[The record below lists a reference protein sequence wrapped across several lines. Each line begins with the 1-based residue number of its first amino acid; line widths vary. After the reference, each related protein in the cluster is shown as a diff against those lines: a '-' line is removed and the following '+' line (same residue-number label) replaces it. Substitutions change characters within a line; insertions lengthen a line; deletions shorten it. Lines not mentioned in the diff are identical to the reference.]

1 MTEVSHR
8 CSSTRAF
15 SPAAN
20 TTTAAP
26 QPTSRRHYVSA
37 LYVCLIRLP
46 YTSALCV
53 CRNPLRAG
61 IMCLPYVSA
70 LYVCLIRLPYVSA
83 ATHSAQALAVDA
95 SYCDAT
101 YWLGLTQVFPRC
113 FLSAFCVCLL
123 CLPSV
128 SVIYDICTYVRVL
141 GATLTR
147 PNGSASRRCFL
158 CALCVCLM
166 MMMFITIFAGD

>member
-1 MTEVSHR
+1 MTAVSSDGGVSQVQLNAGILARRQHDYR
-8 CSSTRAF
+8 RAATHF
-15 SPAAN
+15 A
-20 TTTAAP
+20 
-26 QPTSRRHYVSA
+26 QA
-37 LYVCLIRLP
+37 LCVCLIRLP
-46 YTSALCV
+46 YTSALYV
-53 CRNPLRAG
+53 CL
-61 IMCLPYVSA
+61 MCLPQPTRRRRWRWTRATATRPIGSA
-70 LYVCLIRLPYVSA
+70 SR
-83 ATHSAQALAVDA
+83 
-95 SYCDAT
+95 
-101 YWLGLTQVFPRC
+101 RC
-113 FLSAFCVCLL
+113 FLGVSYPPSVSAFCVCLL